1 MKTRCLLALTIGAGL
16 IACAGARAGAQ
27 VRENEATAKA
37 PEAASS
43 PPGIPGR
50 AQDSTHSYDARA
62 LRFESSWGNVR
73 LIRGADGPVIA
84 TGGWFRDFELEKLLA
99 SSPSAVTQAR
109 VYQTNNF
116 RGSLVGGIGA
126 ATTVIGI
133 LVTANRS
140 NNASSPVLI
149 IGGVGAMV
157 WGAQHL
163 SRSYSALSRALW
175 WYNRDLTR

>member
-1 MKTRCLLALTIGAGL
+1 MNTRLFWALTISAGL
-16 IACAGARAGAQ
+16 IAGAGARAGAQ
-27 VRENEATAKA
+27 IAETNETAA
-37 PEAASS
+37 GPAAAHSARSIPERAA
-43 PPGIPGR
+43 
-50 AQDSTHSYDARA
+50 DSTHSYDARS

-73 LIRGADGPVIA
+73 LIRGADGRVVG
-84 TGGWFRDFELEKLLA
+84 TSGWFRDFDLEKALA
-99 SSPSAVTQAR
+99 SSPSAVAQAR

-126 ATTVIGI
+126 ATTVVGV
-133 LVTANRS
+133 LVAAKGS
-140 NNASSPVLI
+140 NNASSPVLV

-163 SRSYSALSRALW
+163 SMSYSALSRALW